1 MHNVTEALADLF
13 PDILPNTD
21 DIAWRS
27 HLRNLFIQL
36 DIAIIHGCYQFL
48 FCGWIRHRTINLVA
62 KVQKIQFVNV
72 TASASGRLFTT
83 SEV

>member
-21 DIAWRS
+21 DKAWRS

-62 KVQKIQFVNV
+62 KVQKNTIRKCYRFRFGEAVHY
-72 TASASGRLFTT
+72 
-83 SEV
+83 E